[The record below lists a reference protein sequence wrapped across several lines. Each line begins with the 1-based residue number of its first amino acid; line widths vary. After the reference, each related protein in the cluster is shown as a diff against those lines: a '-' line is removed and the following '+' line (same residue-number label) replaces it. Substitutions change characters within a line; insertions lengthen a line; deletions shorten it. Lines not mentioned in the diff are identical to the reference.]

1 MGSLIL
7 CYSQKASQPY
17 ELAGIHRKIYT
28 LEELGY
34 YLNEYLYMV
43 DEGILNEGLCSWIFE
58 ELGMEA
64 LAGRLFRI
72 CRSCGSPEQFVM
84 LILKSIPLYTEKE
97 LEKVASVLEKLKNQN
112 ETERKKFKAD
122 SLADDGQLEEA
133 MLVYMEILK
142 DIREKEETKKEFE
155 GRVYACMGA
164 LYGKQFLYEQ
174 AAAMYEKAYEVWKE
188 ESLLAPYL
196 YCCRNYMD
204 KQAYETLIKGKEAY
218 GKIEEKLK
226 KRQQDEKMKLQPAG
240 PSLLEDLK
248 ERYRAGEMFDK
259 QEKVC

>member
-17 ELAGIHRKIYT
+17 ELSGIHRKIYT

-43 DEGILNEGLCSWIFE
+43 DESILNEGLCSWIFE

-72 CRSCGSPEQFVM
+72 CRSHGSPEQFVM

-97 LEKVASVLEKLKNQN
+97 LERISSILDKLKNQN

-122 SLADDGQLEEA
+122 SLADDGQLEAA

-142 DIREKEETKKEFE
+142 DLREKEETKKEFE

-174 AAAMYEKAYEVWKE
+174 AAAMYEKAYEVWKD

-196 YCCRNYMD
+196 YCCGKYMD
-204 KQAYETLIKGKEAY
+204 KQEYETLLKGNMAY
-218 GKIEEKLK
+218 AKIEEQLK
-226 KRQQDEKMKLQPAG
+226 KRLEGKKGNQQDREKI
-240 PSLLEDLK
+240 SLEDLK
-248 ERYRAGEMFDK
+248 VQYRTGEMFDK
-259 QEKVC
+259 PEKVC